1 MIMKK
6 KVVSVMLCAAM
17 TAAVLAGCG
26 SSSAETVSEDTS
38 AAAEETEDAAAEETA
53 ETAEADTEE
62 SAGGTLVMGTNAE
75 FPPYE
80 YYEGQEV
87 VGIDAEMAAAVAEKL
102 RMELKI
108 EDMAFDS
115 LIPALS
121 SGKVDIVAAG
131 MTVTEDRLASVNF
144 SDTYATGI
152 QAIIV
157 TEDSD
162 IASADD
168 LVGKTIGVQ
177 QGTTGDLYAT
187 DVEGA
192 TIERYAKGMEAVQS
206 LSQGKID
213 AVIIA
218 SVVPDIMHSLTSGVI
233 KYLHTTPVIV
243 TPESD
248 TGIRVNTENP
258 SRTGPDRI
266 VNAVA
271 GYEIAKGPA
280 IVIDF
285 GTATTYD
292 LIGPDGTLEACI
304 IAPGIET
311 AGRSLWGGAAMLPA
325 IQIEKPD
332 TILARDTIAGM
343 QGGLVFGAIGQ
354 TEYIVRKMKE
364 ESGYADAYVIATG
377 GLGKIIAKETECID
391 LYEPRLTLNGL
402 RLIYERIAQ

>member
-1 MIMKK
+1 MKK

-38 AAAEETEDAAAEETA
+38 AASEETEDAAAE

-75 FPPYE
+75 FPRYE

-102 RMELKI
+102 GMELKI

-213 AVIIA
+213 AVIIDNEPA
-218 SVVPDIMHSLTSGVI
+218 NVFVSEVEGLKILDEAFATEDYAVAVAKDNEEL
-233 KYLHTTPVIV
+233 L
-243 TPESD
+243 EQ
-248 TGIRVNTENP
+248 VNTALAELK
-258 SRTGPDRI
+258 
-266 VNAVA
+266 
-271 GYEIAKGPA
+271 E
-280 IVIDF
+280 
-285 GTATTYD
+285 
-292 LIGPDGTLEACI
+292 DGTLQAI
-304 IAPGIET
+304 VDKYIT
-311 AGRSLWGGAAMLPA
+311 A
-325 IQIEKPD
+325 E
-332 TILARDTIAGM
+332 
-343 QGGLVFGAIGQ
+343 
-354 TEYIVRKMKE
+354 
-364 ESGYADAYVIATG
+364 
-377 GLGKIIAKETECID
+377 
-391 LYEPRLTLNGL
+391 
-402 RLIYERIAQ
+402 

>member
-1 MIMKK
+1 MKK

-26 SSSAETVSEDTS
+26 SSS
-38 AAAEETEDAAAEETA
+38 A

-102 RMELKI
+102 GMELKI

-213 AVIIA
+213 AVIIDNEPA
-218 SVVPDIMHSLTSGVI
+218 NVFVSEVEGLKILDEAFATEDYAVAVAKDNEEL
-233 KYLHTTPVIV
+233 L
-243 TPESD
+243 EQ
-248 TGIRVNTENP
+248 VNTALAELK
-258 SRTGPDRI
+258 
-266 VNAVA
+266 
-271 GYEIAKGPA
+271 E
-280 IVIDF
+280 
-285 GTATTYD
+285 
-292 LIGPDGTLEACI
+292 DGTLQAI
-304 IAPGIET
+304 VDKYIT
-311 AGRSLWGGAAMLPA
+311 A
-325 IQIEKPD
+325 E
-332 TILARDTIAGM
+332 
-343 QGGLVFGAIGQ
+343 
-354 TEYIVRKMKE
+354 
-364 ESGYADAYVIATG
+364 
-377 GLGKIIAKETECID
+377 
-391 LYEPRLTLNGL
+391 
-402 RLIYERIAQ
+402 

>member
-1 MIMKK
+1 MKK

-213 AVIIA
+213 AVIIDNEPA
-218 SVVPDIMHSLTSGVI
+218 NVFVSEVEGLKILDEAFATEDYAVAVAKDNEEL
-233 KYLHTTPVIV
+233 L
-243 TPESD
+243 EQ
-248 TGIRVNTENP
+248 VNTALAELK
-258 SRTGPDRI
+258 
-266 VNAVA
+266 
-271 GYEIAKGPA
+271 E
-280 IVIDF
+280 
-285 GTATTYD
+285 
-292 LIGPDGTLEACI
+292 DGTLQAI
-304 IAPGIET
+304 VDKYIT
-311 AGRSLWGGAAMLPA
+311 A
-325 IQIEKPD
+325 E
-332 TILARDTIAGM
+332 
-343 QGGLVFGAIGQ
+343 
-354 TEYIVRKMKE
+354 
-364 ESGYADAYVIATG
+364 
-377 GLGKIIAKETECID
+377 
-391 LYEPRLTLNGL
+391 
-402 RLIYERIAQ
+402 

>member
-1 MIMKK
+1 MKK

-38 AAAEETEDAAAEETA
+38 AASEETEDAAAE

-102 RMELKI
+102 GMELKI

-213 AVIIA
+213 AVIIDDEPA
-218 SVVPDIMHSLTSGVI
+218 NVFVSEVEGLKILDEAFATEDYAVAVAKDNEEL
-233 KYLHTTPVIV
+233 L
-243 TPESD
+243 EQ
-248 TGIRVNTENP
+248 VNTALAELK
-258 SRTGPDRI
+258 
-266 VNAVA
+266 
-271 GYEIAKGPA
+271 E
-280 IVIDF
+280 
-285 GTATTYD
+285 
-292 LIGPDGTLEACI
+292 DGTLQAI
-304 IAPGIET
+304 VDKYIT
-311 AGRSLWGGAAMLPA
+311 A
-325 IQIEKPD
+325 E
-332 TILARDTIAGM
+332 
-343 QGGLVFGAIGQ
+343 
-354 TEYIVRKMKE
+354 
-364 ESGYADAYVIATG
+364 
-377 GLGKIIAKETECID
+377 
-391 LYEPRLTLNGL
+391 
-402 RLIYERIAQ
+402 

>member
-38 AAAEETEDAAAEETA
+38 AAAEETEDAAAEETGG
-53 ETAEADTEE
+53 TAEADTEE

-102 RMELKI
+102 GMELKI

-213 AVIIA
+213 AVIIDNEPA
-218 SVVPDIMHSLTSGVI
+218 NVFVSEVEGLKILDEAFATEDYAVAVAKDNEEL
-233 KYLHTTPVIV
+233 L
-243 TPESD
+243 EQ
-248 TGIRVNTENP
+248 VNTALAELK
-258 SRTGPDRI
+258 
-266 VNAVA
+266 
-271 GYEIAKGPA
+271 E
-280 IVIDF
+280 
-285 GTATTYD
+285 
-292 LIGPDGTLEACI
+292 DGTLQAI
-304 IAPGIET
+304 VDKYIT
-311 AGRSLWGGAAMLPA
+311 A
-325 IQIEKPD
+325 E
-332 TILARDTIAGM
+332 
-343 QGGLVFGAIGQ
+343 
-354 TEYIVRKMKE
+354 
-364 ESGYADAYVIATG
+364 
-377 GLGKIIAKETECID
+377 
-391 LYEPRLTLNGL
+391 
-402 RLIYERIAQ
+402 

>member
-53 ETAEADTEE
+53 ESAEADTEE

-102 RMELKI
+102 GMELKI

-213 AVIIA
+213 AVIIDNEPA
-218 SVVPDIMHSLTSGVI
+218 NVFVSEVEGLKILDEAFATEDYAVAVAKDNEEL
-233 KYLHTTPVIV
+233 L
-243 TPESD
+243 EQ
-248 TGIRVNTENP
+248 VNTALAELK
-258 SRTGPDRI
+258 
-266 VNAVA
+266 
-271 GYEIAKGPA
+271 E
-280 IVIDF
+280 
-285 GTATTYD
+285 
-292 LIGPDGTLEACI
+292 DGTLQAI
-304 IAPGIET
+304 VDKYIT
-311 AGRSLWGGAAMLPA
+311 A
-325 IQIEKPD
+325 E
-332 TILARDTIAGM
+332 
-343 QGGLVFGAIGQ
+343 
-354 TEYIVRKMKE
+354 
-364 ESGYADAYVIATG
+364 
-377 GLGKIIAKETECID
+377 
-391 LYEPRLTLNGL
+391 
-402 RLIYERIAQ
+402 

>member
-1 MIMKK
+1 MKK

-38 AAAEETEDAAAEETA
+38 AASEETEDAAAEETA

-102 RMELKI
+102 GMELKI

-213 AVIIA
+213 AVIIDNEPA
-218 SVVPDIMHSLTSGVI
+218 NVFVSEVEGLKILDEAFATEDYAVAVAKDNEEL
-233 KYLHTTPVIV
+233 L
-243 TPESD
+243 EQ
-248 TGIRVNTENP
+248 VNTALAELK
-258 SRTGPDRI
+258 
-266 VNAVA
+266 
-271 GYEIAKGPA
+271 E
-280 IVIDF
+280 
-285 GTATTYD
+285 
-292 LIGPDGTLEACI
+292 DGTLQAI
-304 IAPGIET
+304 VDKYIT
-311 AGRSLWGGAAMLPA
+311 A
-325 IQIEKPD
+325 E
-332 TILARDTIAGM
+332 
-343 QGGLVFGAIGQ
+343 
-354 TEYIVRKMKE
+354 
-364 ESGYADAYVIATG
+364 
-377 GLGKIIAKETECID
+377 
-391 LYEPRLTLNGL
+391 
-402 RLIYERIAQ
+402 

>member
-1 MIMKK
+1 MKK

-102 RMELKI
+102 GMELKI

-213 AVIIA
+213 AVIIDNEPA
-218 SVVPDIMHSLTSGVI
+218 KAYVEANQGLKIL
-233 KYLHTTPVIV
+233 
-243 TPESD
+243 D
-248 TGIRVNTENP
+248 TEYTVEDYAAAVKKGNTELL
-258 SRTGPDRI
+258 DK
-266 VNAVA
+266 VNKAMEELKA
-271 GYEIAKGPA
+271 
-280 IVIDF
+280 
-285 GTATTYD
+285 
-292 LIGPDGTLEACI
+292 DGTLDEI
-304 IAPGIET
+304 IAN
-311 AGRSLWGGAAMLPA
+311 
-325 IQIEKPD
+325 
-332 TILARDTIAGM
+332 
-343 QGGLVFGAIGQ
+343 
-354 TEYIVRKMKE
+354 YIHE
-364 ESGYADAYVIATG
+364 
-377 GLGKIIAKETECID
+377 
-391 LYEPRLTLNGL
+391 
-402 RLIYERIAQ
+402 

>member
-102 RMELKI
+102 GMELKI

-115 LIPALS
+115 LIPALY

-213 AVIIA
+213 AVIIDNEPA
-218 SVVPDIMHSLTSGVI
+218 NVFVSEVEGLKILDEAFATEDYAVAVAKDNEEL
-233 KYLHTTPVIV
+233 L
-243 TPESD
+243 EQ
-248 TGIRVNTENP
+248 VNTALAELK
-258 SRTGPDRI
+258 
-266 VNAVA
+266 
-271 GYEIAKGPA
+271 E
-280 IVIDF
+280 
-285 GTATTYD
+285 
-292 LIGPDGTLEACI
+292 DGTLQAI
-304 IAPGIET
+304 VDKYIT
-311 AGRSLWGGAAMLPA
+311 A
-325 IQIEKPD
+325 E
-332 TILARDTIAGM
+332 
-343 QGGLVFGAIGQ
+343 
-354 TEYIVRKMKE
+354 
-364 ESGYADAYVIATG
+364 
-377 GLGKIIAKETECID
+377 
-391 LYEPRLTLNGL
+391 
-402 RLIYERIAQ
+402 

>member
-1 MIMKK
+1 MKK

-102 RMELKI
+102 GMELKI

-213 AVIIA
+213 AVIIDNGPA
-218 SVVPDIMHSLTSGVI
+218 NVFVSEVEGLKILDEAFATEDYAVAVAKDNEEL
-233 KYLHTTPVIV
+233 L
-243 TPESD
+243 EQ
-248 TGIRVNTENP
+248 VNTALAELK
-258 SRTGPDRI
+258 
-266 VNAVA
+266 
-271 GYEIAKGPA
+271 E
-280 IVIDF
+280 
-285 GTATTYD
+285 
-292 LIGPDGTLEACI
+292 DGTLQAI
-304 IAPGIET
+304 VDKYIT
-311 AGRSLWGGAAMLPA
+311 A
-325 IQIEKPD
+325 E
-332 TILARDTIAGM
+332 
-343 QGGLVFGAIGQ
+343 
-354 TEYIVRKMKE
+354 
-364 ESGYADAYVIATG
+364 
-377 GLGKIIAKETECID
+377 
-391 LYEPRLTLNGL
+391 
-402 RLIYERIAQ
+402 

>member
-38 AAAEETEDAAAEETA
+38 AASEETEDAAAE

-102 RMELKI
+102 GMELKI

-213 AVIIA
+213 AVIIDNEPA
-218 SVVPDIMHSLTSGVI
+218 NVFVSEVEGLKILDEAFATEDYAVAVAKDNEEL
-233 KYLHTTPVIV
+233 L
-243 TPESD
+243 EQ
-248 TGIRVNTENP
+248 VNTALAELK
-258 SRTGPDRI
+258 
-266 VNAVA
+266 
-271 GYEIAKGPA
+271 E
-280 IVIDF
+280 
-285 GTATTYD
+285 
-292 LIGPDGTLEACI
+292 DGTLQAI
-304 IAPGIET
+304 VDKYIT
-311 AGRSLWGGAAMLPA
+311 A
-325 IQIEKPD
+325 E
-332 TILARDTIAGM
+332 
-343 QGGLVFGAIGQ
+343 
-354 TEYIVRKMKE
+354 
-364 ESGYADAYVIATG
+364 
-377 GLGKIIAKETECID
+377 
-391 LYEPRLTLNGL
+391 
-402 RLIYERIAQ
+402 

>member
-1 MIMKK
+1 MKK

-102 RMELKI
+102 GMELKI

-213 AVIIA
+213 AVIIDNEPA
-218 SVVPDIMHSLTSGVI
+218 NVFVSEVEGLKILDAAFATEDYAVAVAKDNEEL
-233 KYLHTTPVIV
+233 L
-243 TPESD
+243 EQ
-248 TGIRVNTENP
+248 VNTALAELK
-258 SRTGPDRI
+258 
-266 VNAVA
+266 
-271 GYEIAKGPA
+271 E
-280 IVIDF
+280 
-285 GTATTYD
+285 
-292 LIGPDGTLEACI
+292 DGTLQAI
-304 IAPGIET
+304 VDKYIT
-311 AGRSLWGGAAMLPA
+311 A
-325 IQIEKPD
+325 E
-332 TILARDTIAGM
+332 
-343 QGGLVFGAIGQ
+343 
-354 TEYIVRKMKE
+354 
-364 ESGYADAYVIATG
+364 
-377 GLGKIIAKETECID
+377 
-391 LYEPRLTLNGL
+391 
-402 RLIYERIAQ
+402 

>member
-102 RMELKI
+102 GMELKI

-213 AVIIA
+213 AVIIDNEPA
-218 SVVPDIMHSLTSGVI
+218 NVFVSEVEGLKILDEAFATEDYAVAVAKDNEEL
-233 KYLHTTPVIV
+233 L
-243 TPESD
+243 EQ
-248 TGIRVNTENP
+248 VNTALAELK
-258 SRTGPDRI
+258 
-266 VNAVA
+266 
-271 GYEIAKGPA
+271 E
-280 IVIDF
+280 
-285 GTATTYD
+285 
-292 LIGPDGTLEACI
+292 DGTLQAI
-304 IAPGIET
+304 VDKYIT
-311 AGRSLWGGAAMLPA
+311 A
-325 IQIEKPD
+325 E
-332 TILARDTIAGM
+332 
-343 QGGLVFGAIGQ
+343 
-354 TEYIVRKMKE
+354 
-364 ESGYADAYVIATG
+364 
-377 GLGKIIAKETECID
+377 
-391 LYEPRLTLNGL
+391 
-402 RLIYERIAQ
+402 